1 MAREPLTIPE
11 VLKLLAI
18 SDRTVRRMLNAGVLK
33 EQGRDPKGRI
43 LIDPVSVD
51 QAAIA
56 LGRTE
61 VAGAEVKRDLAPTMN
76 NLSEMVMGMHEMIL
90 RQNEQMME
98 LARRLGE
105 AQAQARLYPAI
116 AHAAEQ
122 RAELL
127 QQELERTR
135 RDLDEARQEVRELR
149 TLFDKPNGNAP
160 SQDSMS
166 SQRDQIRNLL
176 DTD

>member
-105 AQAQARLYPAI
+105 AQAEARLYPTI

-127 QQELERTR
+127 QHELERTR
-135 RDLDEARQEVRELR
+135 RDLDEARQEIRELR
-149 TLFDKPNGNAP
+149 SLFDKPNVQAS
-160 SQDSMS
+160 SQDPMS
-166 SQRDQIRNLL
+166 SQRDKIRNLL